1 MMYCD
6 MKSCLPGYTLSVD
19 VNFFMNKY
27 LCNVI
32 TIFFGCIMQKCF
44 IESIANIGYDN
55 SYGAP
60 EIAVDLVIVGDNWWL
75 TRGEYDGSEWWDF
88 HTIPILPAGQR
99 VSPFN
104 KIKVVSS
111 KSEIAELNS
120 QKDKGWQ

>member
-1 MMYCD
+1 MRN
-6 MKSCLPGYTLSVD
+6 LLTETLNVLKTKGKTTQD
-19 VNFFMNKY
+19 VKWVGSYDGLYIIPWSAF
-27 LCNVI
+27 
-32 TIFFGCIMQKCF
+32 
-44 IESIANIGYDN
+44 ESIANIGYDN